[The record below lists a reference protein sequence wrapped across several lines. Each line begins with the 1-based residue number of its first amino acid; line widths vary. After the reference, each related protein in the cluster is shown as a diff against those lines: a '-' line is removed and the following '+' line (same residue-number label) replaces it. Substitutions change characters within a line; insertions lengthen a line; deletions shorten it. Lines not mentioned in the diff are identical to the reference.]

1 MMENN
6 QTPSPAP
13 VPEVSPVAVPAPAE
27 STAAPSPALPVI
39 PLRELPNAPLL
50 HKGFQNLFRLG
61 IANIVIN
68 LLNNT
73 FKLGDKIPALG
84 IVLSAMSFAVSV
96 LMLVVLWKLSAA
108 VPRFRKV
115 VYFNLLPL
123 IALPF
128 VALLDAP
135 SVQEWITASDVS
147 AILVVLIILLGLL
160 FLFATL
166 AAYHQLTACAEAFD
180 GADDAMAAK
189 WRSLCTWQVVVI
201 GALGAF
207 LILILL
213 LTLSSASFF
222 YFYNGS
228 LIVLLLLFRN
238 YREPVVILL
247 MIPLI
252 FIGVVLGLAVT
263 GKVFNFF
270 SLLGLLGLVGMNIK
284 NAVVLV
290 EQIGVLRSEG
300 KGAYEALTAATRSRI
315 VPVAMAS
322 GTTILGML
330 PLAIGT
336 GAGSVFGAMAATI
349 MGGLLVATL
358 LTVCVLPVVY
368 AIFYNIRKS

>member
-6 QTPSPAP
+6 QTPSHAP
-13 VPEVSPVAVPAPAE
+13 IPEVSPVAVPAPAE

-96 LMLVVLWKLSAA
+96 LTLVVLWKLSAA
-108 VPRFRKV
+108 VPRFRKAA
-115 VYFNLLPL
+115 YFNLLPL

-228 LIVLLLLFRN
+228 LIVLLLL
-238 YREPVVILL
+238 ILA
-247 MIPLI
+247 IAI
-252 FIGVVLGLAVT
+252 
-263 GKVFNFF
+263 
-270 SLLGLLGLVGMNIK
+270 GLVVTEITE
-284 NAVVLV
+284 LV
-290 EQIGVLRSEG
+290 YLNRSAKLFE
-300 KGAYEALTAATRSRI
+300 
-315 VPVAMAS
+315 
-322 GTTILGML
+322 
-330 PLAIGT
+330 
-336 GAGSVFGAMAATI
+336 
-349 MGGLLVATL
+349 
-358 LTVCVLPVVY
+358 
-368 AIFYNIRKS
+368 

>member
-1 MMENN
+1 
-6 QTPSPAP
+6 
-13 VPEVSPVAVPAPAE
+13 
-27 STAAPSPALPVI
+27 
-39 PLRELPNAPLL
+39 
-50 HKGFQNLFRLG
+50 
-61 IANIVIN
+61 
-68 LLNNT
+68 
-73 FKLGDKIPALG
+73 
-84 IVLSAMSFAVSV
+84 MSFAVSV
-96 LMLVVLWKLSAA
+96 LALVVLWKLSAA
-108 VPRFRKV
+108 VPRFRKA

-228 LIVLLLLFRN
+228 LTVLLLL
-238 YREPVVILL
+238 ILAIAIAL
-247 MIPLI
+247 
-252 FIGVVLGLAVT
+252 GVVEIIE
-263 GKVFNFF
+263 
-270 SLLGLLGLVGMNIK
+270 LVYLN
-284 NAVVLV
+284 
-290 EQIGVLRSEG
+290 RSAKLFE
-300 KGAYEALTAATRSRI
+300 
-315 VPVAMAS
+315 
-322 GTTILGML
+322 
-330 PLAIGT
+330 
-336 GAGSVFGAMAATI
+336 
-349 MGGLLVATL
+349 
-358 LTVCVLPVVY
+358 
-368 AIFYNIRKS
+368 

>member
-6 QTPSPAP
+6 STPSPDP
-13 VPEVSPVAVPAPAE
+13 VPEASPIAVPVPAE
-27 STAAPSPALPVI
+27 SAVTPPPAPPVI
-39 PLRELPNAPLL
+39 PLRERPNAPLL

-96 LMLVVLWKLSAA
+96 LALVVLWKLSAA
-108 VPRFRKV
+108 VPRFRKA

-180 GADDAMAAK
+180 GADDEMAAK
-189 WRSLCTWQVVVI
+189 WRKLCTWQVVVI
-201 GALGAF
+201 GCFGAF
-207 LILILL
+207 LTLL
-213 LTLSSASFF
+213 LLLGLSSASFF
-222 YFYNGS
+222 YFYNGGM
-228 LIVLLLLFRN
+228 IVLLLF
-238 YREPVVILL
+238 ILAIAIAL
-247 MIPLI
+247 
-252 FIGVVLGLAVT
+252 GVV
-263 GKVFNFF
+263 KIIE
-270 SLLGLLGLVGMNIK
+270 LVYLN
-284 NAVVLV
+284 
-290 EQIGVLRSEG
+290 RSA
-300 KGAYEALTAATRSRI
+300 KLYE
-315 VPVAMAS
+315 
-322 GTTILGML
+322 
-330 PLAIGT
+330 
-336 GAGSVFGAMAATI
+336 
-349 MGGLLVATL
+349 
-358 LTVCVLPVVY
+358 
-368 AIFYNIRKS
+368 